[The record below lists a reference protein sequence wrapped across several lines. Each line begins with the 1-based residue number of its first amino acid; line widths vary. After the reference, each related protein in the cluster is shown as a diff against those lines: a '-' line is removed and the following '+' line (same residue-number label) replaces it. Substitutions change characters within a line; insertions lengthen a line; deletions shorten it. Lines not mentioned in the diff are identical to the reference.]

1 VNEAVSLLQVV
12 GTTAG
17 IVSLVVGCATVY
29 LRLFVAKENADMRKE
44 ILEKIDNN
52 FARKSEVDDIRRRL
66 DRLEERT
73 E

>member
-1 VNEAVSLLQVV
+1 MSDAVSLLQVIA
-12 GTTAG
+12 TTGG

-44 ILEKIDNN
+44 ILERIDYG
-52 FARKSEVDDIRRRL
+52 FARKSEVEDLRRRVE
-66 DRLEERT
+66 RLEDE